1 MSQSPVIRAFSGNR
15 SLLLLLRTEWSCHP
29 LRLQRR
35 RGEKETVR
43 ARASEAWRRASWLC
57 VCRHPEDLH
66 LFSGSLLQKCPTTD
80 LEQRSIA
87 SHTSY
92 GWWHPPCKARGQ
104 SLPWKSVLA
113 HFLEL
118 VESGQV
124 FLNRLIEE
132 QNFSDC
138 HSEPIKPKS
147 CILFLVGKIARNLVK
162 LPIKRWPSDFRVCVC
177 MHTHTHTH
185 THSPFPW
192 RVIDECVSD
201 SFKSSYSI
209 VSLHAKSLQSWP
221 ALCDFMDCSLP
232 GSSVRGILQA
242 RILEWIAMPSSRG
255 SSPPRAQTHVS

>member
-35 RGEKETVR
+35 WGGGGETVR
-43 ARASEAWRRASWLC
+43 ARTLEAWRRASWMC

-66 LFSGSLLQKCPTTD
+66 LFSGRLLQKCPTTV
-80 LEQRSIA
+80 LEQHSITSRA
-87 SHTSY
+87 SY

-138 HSEPIKPKS
+138 HSELSKAKV
-147 CILFLVGKIARNLVK
+147 L
-162 LPIKRWPSDFRVCVC
+162 
-177 MHTHTHTH
+177 H
-185 THSPFPW
+185 PFPGW
-192 RVIDECVSD
+192 QNS
-201 SFKSSYSI
+201 
-209 VSLHAKSLQSWP
+209 
-221 ALCDFMDCSLP
+221 
-232 GSSVRGILQA
+232 
-242 RILEWIAMPSSRG
+242 
-255 SSPPRAQTHVS
+255 